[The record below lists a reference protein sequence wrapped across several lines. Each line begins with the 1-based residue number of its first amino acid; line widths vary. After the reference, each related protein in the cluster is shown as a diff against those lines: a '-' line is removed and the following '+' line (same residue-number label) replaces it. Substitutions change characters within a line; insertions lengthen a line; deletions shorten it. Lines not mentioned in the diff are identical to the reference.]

1 MNEIRREK
9 DIFELR
15 AKELETSNKDLKEK
29 LMESQKLI
37 ESNN

>member
-9 DIFELR
+9 DLLELR
-15 AKELETSNKDLKEK
+15 TKELDISNRDLKEK
-29 LMESQKLI
+29 LSESQKLI